1 MITYSIIFL
10 LLGLVLL
17 IIGGDLLVRGAVSFA
32 NFFRV
37 PSFLIGVT
45 VVSFGTSAPELMV
58 SIQAALDNVADIA
71 IGNVMGSNIANI
83 ALVLGISVIIKP
95 INVNPNTYRLSWWI
109 MLFSSLLY
117 VVFILDGVLSVT
129 EGLMFLLGLVSFI
142 FLSIRYISYSDDAP
156 TETQNNSFWLA
167 FLFFALGSVGLYF
180 GSELFVKHSVLIAS
194 YFGVSEFVIGVTV
207 VALATSLPELVTS
220 MVALFRG
227 QNNISIGNLMGSN
240 IFNVFA
246 VLGITSL
253 FQELK
258 LKLTLLYFDFGVMIG
273 VVLLFGLFIFIRKK
287 ISRIG
292 GALLLFGYL
301 AYIFITVS

>member
-1 MITYSIIFL
+1 MITYSIFFL
-10 LLGLVLL
+10 ILGLALL
-17 IIGGDLLVRGAVSFA
+17 IIGGDLLVKGAVSFA
-32 NFFRV
+32 NIFRV

-58 SIQAALDNVADIA
+58 SIQAAFDNVADIA

-117 VVFILDGVLSVT
+117 VVFILDGVLSLT
-129 EGLMFLLGLVSFI
+129 EGLLFIIGLISFI
-142 FLSIRYISYSDDAP
+142 FLSIKYISNSDD
-156 TETQNNSFWLA
+156 TSIEDTGSTFWLA
-167 FLFFALGSVGLYF
+167 SLFFVLGSVGLYY

-207 VALATSLPELVTS
+207 VALGTSLPELVTS
-220 MVALFRG
+220 IVALSKG
-227 QNNISIGNLMGSN
+227 QNNISIGNLIGSN

-246 VLGITSL
+246 VLGITSI
-253 FQELK
+253 FQDLHLK
-258 LKLTLLYFDFGVMIG
+258 LKLIYLDFGVMIG
-273 VVLLFGLFIFIRKK
+273 VVLIFGYFLFVRKK
-287 ISRIG
+287 ISRTAGFI
-292 GALLLFGYL
+292 LLFGYI
-301 AYIFITVS
+301 AYIIFTVT

>member
-1 MITYSIIFL
+1 MITSSVFFL
-10 LLGLVLL
+10 LLGLALL

-32 NFFRV
+32 NIFRV

-58 SIQAALDNVADIA
+58 SIQAALDNVADVA
-71 IGNVMGSNIANI
+71 IGNIMGSNIANI
-83 ALVLGISVIIKP
+83 ALVLAISVIIKP

-142 FLSIRYISYSDDAP
+142 FFSIRYISYSDDTP

-207 VALATSLPELVTS
+207 VALGTSLPELVTS
-220 MVALFRG
+220 IVALSRG
-227 QNNISIGNLMGSN
+227 QNNISIGNLIGSN

-246 VLGITSL
+246 VLGITSI
-253 FQELK
+253 FQELHLK
-258 LKLTLLYFDFGVMIG
+258 LKLMFLDFGVMIG
-273 VVLLFGLFIFIRKK
+273 VVLIFGFFLFLRKK
-287 ISRIG
+287 ISRTAGFI
-292 GALLLFGYL
+292 LLFGYL
-301 AYIFITVS
+301 TYIFITVT

>member
-1 MITYSIIFL
+1 MNT
-10 LLGLVLL
+10 
-17 IIGGDLLVRGAVSFA
+17 
-32 NFFRV
+32 
-37 PSFLIGVT
+37 
-45 VVSFGTSAPELMV
+45 
-58 SIQAALDNVADIA
+58 LD
-71 IGNVMGSNIANI
+71 
-83 ALVLGISVIIKP
+83 
-95 INVNPNTYRLSWWI
+95 
-109 MLFSSLLY
+109 
-117 VVFILDGVLSVT
+117 
-129 EGLMFLLGLVSFI
+129 LVSFI

-207 VALATSLPELVTS
+207 VALRTSLPELVTS

-258 LKLTLLYFDFGVMIG
+258 LKLH
-273 VVLLFGLFIFIRKK
+273 
-287 ISRIG
+287 
-292 GALLLFGYL
+292 
-301 AYIFITVS
+301 

>member
-1 MITYSIIFL
+1 MITYSIFFL
-10 LLGLVLL
+10 ILGLALL
-17 IIGGDLLVRGAVSFA
+17 IIGGDLLVKGAVSFA
-32 NFFRV
+32 NIFRV

-58 SIQAALDNVADIA
+58 SIQAAFDNVADIA

-117 VVFILDGVLSVT
+117 VVFILDGVLSLT
-129 EGLMFLLGLVSFI
+129 EGLLFLIGLISFI
-142 FLSIRYISYSDDAP
+142 FLSIKYISNSDDTAVED
-156 TETQNNSFWLA
+156 TDSTFWLA
-167 FLFFALGSVGLYF
+167 SLFFVLGSVGLYW

-207 VALATSLPELVTS
+207 VALGTSLPELVTS
-220 MVALFRG
+220 IVALSKG
-227 QNNISIGNLMGSN
+227 QNNISIGNLIGSN

-246 VLGITSL
+246 VLGITSI
-253 FQELK
+253 FQDLHLK
-258 LKLTLLYFDFGVMIG
+258 LKLIYLDFGVMIG
-273 VVLLFGLFIFIRKK
+273 VVLIFGYFLFVRKK
-287 ISRIG
+287 ISRTAGFI
-292 GALLLFGYL
+292 LLFGYI
-301 AYIFITVS
+301 AYIIFTVT

>member
-32 NFFRV
+32 NIFRV

-142 FLSIRYISYSDDAP
+142 FLSIRYISYSDDTP
-156 TETQNNSFWLA
+156 TATQNNSFWLA
-167 FLFFALGSVGLYF
+167 FLCFALGSVGLYF
-180 GSELFVKHSVLIAS
+180 GSELFVKHSVWIAS

-207 VALATSLPELVTS
+207 VALGTSLPELVTS

-246 VLGITSL
+246 VLGITTL

-292 GALLLFGYL
+292 GVLLLFGYL
-301 AYIFITVS
+301 AYIFITVT

>member
-1 MITYSIIFL
+1 MITSSVFFL
-10 LLGLVLL
+10 LLGLALL

-32 NFFRV
+32 NIFRV

-71 IGNVMGSNIANI
+71 IGNIMGSNIANI

-117 VVFILDGVLSVT
+117 VVFILDGVLSLT

-142 FLSIRYISYSDDAP
+142 FLSIRYISYSDDTP

-180 GSELFVKHSVLIAS
+180 GSELFVKHSALIAS

-207 VALATSLPELVTS
+207 VALGTSLPELVTS
-220 MVALFRG
+220 IVALSRG
-227 QNNISIGNLMGSN
+227 QNNISIGNLIGSN

-246 VLGITSL
+246 VLGITSI
-253 FQELK
+253 FQELHLK
-258 LKLTLLYFDFGVMIG
+258 LKLMFLDFGVMIG
-273 VVLLFGLFIFIRKK
+273 VVLIFGFFLFLRKK
-287 ISRIG
+287 ISRTAGFI
-292 GALLLFGYL
+292 LLFGYL
-301 AYIFITVS
+301 TYIFITVT

>member
-1 MITYSIIFL
+1 MITYSIFFL
-10 LLGLVLL
+10 ILGLALL
-17 IIGGDLLVRGAVSFA
+17 IIGGDLLVKGAVSFA
-32 NFFRV
+32 NIFRV

-58 SIQAALDNVADIA
+58 SIQAAFDNVADIA

-117 VVFILDGVLSVT
+117 VVFILDGVLSLT
-129 EGLMFLLGLVSFI
+129 EGLLFIIGLISFI
-142 FLSIRYISYSDDAP
+142 FLSIKYISNSDD
-156 TETQNNSFWLA
+156 TSIEDTGSTFWLA
-167 FLFFALGSVGLYF
+167 SLFFVLGSVGLYW

-207 VALATSLPELVTS
+207 VALGTSLPELVTS
-220 MVALFRG
+220 IVALSKG
-227 QNNISIGNLMGSN
+227 QNNISIGNLIGSN

-246 VLGITSL
+246 VLGITSI
-253 FQELK
+253 FQDLHLK
-258 LKLTLLYFDFGVMIG
+258 LKLIYLDFGVMIG
-273 VVLLFGLFIFIRKK
+273 VVLIFGYFLFVRKK
-287 ISRIG
+287 ISRTAGFI
-292 GALLLFGYL
+292 LLFGYI
-301 AYIFITVS
+301 AYIIFTVT

>member
-10 LLGLVLL
+10 LLGLVFL

-32 NFFRV
+32 NIFRV

-117 VVFILDGVLSVT
+117 VVFILDGVLSLT
-129 EGLMFLLGLVSFI
+129 EGIMFLLGLVSFI
-142 FLSIRYISYSDDAP
+142 FLSIRYISYSDDTP

-167 FLFFALGSVGLYF
+167 FLFFALGLVGLYF
-180 GSELFVKHSVLIAS
+180 GSELFVKQSVLIAS

-207 VALATSLPELVTS
+207 VALGTSLPELVTS

-301 AYIFITVS
+301 AYIFITVT

>member
-1 MITYSIIFL
+1 MITYSIFFL
-10 LLGLVLL
+10 ILGLALL
-17 IIGGDLLVRGAVSFA
+17 IIGGDLLVKGAVSFA
-32 NFFRV
+32 NIFRV

-58 SIQAALDNVADIA
+58 SIQAAFDNVADIA

-117 VVFILDGVLSVT
+117 VVFILDGVLSLT
-129 EGLMFLLGLVSFI
+129 EGLLFIIGLISFI
-142 FLSIRYISYSDDAP
+142 FLSIKYISNSDD
-156 TETQNNSFWLA
+156 TSIEDTGSTFWLA
-167 FLFFALGSVGLYF
+167 SLFFVLGSVGLYW

-207 VALATSLPELVTS
+207 VALGTSLPELVTS
-220 MVALFRG
+220 IVALSKG
-227 QNNISIGNLMGSN
+227 QNNISIGNLIGSN

-246 VLGITSL
+246 VLGITSI
-253 FQELK
+253 FQELHLK
-258 LKLTLLYFDFGVMIG
+258 LKLIYLDFGVMIG
-273 VVLLFGLFIFIRKK
+273 VVLIFGFFLFVRKK
-287 ISRIG
+287 ISRTAGFI
-292 GALLLFGYL
+292 LLFGYI
-301 AYIFITVS
+301 AYIIFTVT

>member
-1 MITYSIIFL
+1 L

-32 NFFRV
+32 NIFRV

-117 VVFILDGVLSVT
+117 VVFILDGVLSLT

-142 FLSIRYISYSDDAP
+142 FLSIRYISYSGDTP

-167 FLFFALGSVGLYF
+167 ILFFALGSVGLYF

-207 VALATSLPELVTS
+207 VALGTSLPELVTS

-246 VLGITSL
+246 VLGVTTL

-292 GALLLFGYL
+292 GVLLLFGYL
-301 AYIFITVS
+301 AYIFITVT

>member
-32 NFFRV
+32 NIFRV

-117 VVFILDGVLSVT
+117 VVFILDGVLSLT

-142 FLSIRYISYSDDAP
+142 FLSIRYISYSDD
-156 TETQNNSFWLA
+156 TTIETKGNSFWLA

-207 VALATSLPELVTS
+207 VALGTSLPELVTS

-246 VLGITSL
+246 VLGITTL

-292 GALLLFGYL
+292 GVLLLFGYL
-301 AYIFITVS
+301 AYIFISVT

>member
-32 NFFRV
+32 NIFRV

-109 MLFSSLLY
+109 MLLSSLLY
-117 VVFILDGVLSVT
+117 VVFILDGVLSVV
-129 EGLMFLLGLVSFI
+129 EGLIFLLGLVLFI
-142 FLSIRYISYSDDAP
+142 FLSIRYISYSDDTP

-167 FLFFALGSVGLYF
+167 FLFFALGLVGLYF
-180 GSELFVKHSVLIAS
+180 GSELFVKQSVLIAS
-194 YFGVSEFVIGVTV
+194 YFGVSEFVIGVTL
-207 VALATSLPELVTS
+207 VALGTSLPELVTS

-301 AYIFITVS
+301 AYIFIAVT

>member
-1 MITYSIIFL
+1 MITSSIFFL
-10 LLGLVLL
+10 LLGLALL

-32 NFFRV
+32 NIFRV

-58 SIQAALDNVADIA
+58 SIQAAFDNVADIA

-117 VVFILDGVLSVT
+117 VVFILDGVLSLT
-129 EGLMFLLGLVSFI
+129 EGLLFIIGLISFI
-142 FLSIRYISYSDDAP
+142 FLSIKYISNSDDTAIED
-156 TETQNNSFWLA
+156 TDSTFWLA
-167 FLFFALGSVGLYF
+167 SLFFVLGSVGLYY

-207 VALATSLPELVTS
+207 VALGTSLPELVTS
-220 MVALFRG
+220 IVALSKG
-227 QNNISIGNLMGSN
+227 QNNISIGNLIGSN

-246 VLGITSL
+246 VLGITSI
-253 FQELK
+253 FQELHLK
-258 LKLTLLYFDFGVMIG
+258 LKLIYLDFGVMIG
-273 VVLLFGLFIFIRKK
+273 VVLIFGFFLFVRKK
-287 ISRIG
+287 ISRTAGFI
-292 GALLLFGYL
+292 LLFGYI
-301 AYIFITVS
+301 AYIIFTVT

>member
-32 NFFRV
+32 NIFRV

-117 VVFILDGVLSVT
+117 VVFILDGVLSLT
-129 EGLMFLLGLVSFI
+129 EGLLFLIGLISFI
-142 FLSIRYISYSDDAP
+142 FLSIKYISNSDDTAIED
-156 TETQNNSFWLA
+156 TDSTFWLA
-167 FLFFALGSVGLYF
+167 SLFFVLGSVGLYW

-194 YFGVSEFVIGVTV
+194 YFDVSEFVIGVTV
-207 VALATSLPELVTS
+207 VALGTSLPELVTS
-220 MVALFRG
+220 MAALFRG

-246 VLGITSL
+246 VLGITTL

-292 GALLLFGYL
+292 GVLLLFGYL
-301 AYIFITVS
+301 AYIFISVT

>member
-1 MITYSIIFL
+1 MITYSIFFL
-10 LLGLVLL
+10 ILGLALL
-17 IIGGDLLVRGAVSFA
+17 IIGGDLLVKGAVSFA
-32 NFFRV
+32 NIFRV

-58 SIQAALDNVADIA
+58 SIQAAFDNVADIA

-117 VVFILDGVLSVT
+117 VVFILDGVLSLT
-129 EGLMFLLGLVSFI
+129 EGLLFIIGLISFI
-142 FLSIRYISYSDDAP
+142 FLSIKYISNSDNTAIED
-156 TETQNNSFWLA
+156 TDSTFWLA
-167 FLFFALGSVGLYF
+167 SLFFVLGSVGLYC

-207 VALATSLPELVTS
+207 VALGTSLPELVTS
-220 MVALFRG
+220 IVALSKG
-227 QNNISIGNLMGSN
+227 QNNISIGNLIGSN

-246 VLGITSL
+246 VLGITSI
-253 FQELK
+253 FQDLHLK
-258 LKLTLLYFDFGVMIG
+258 LKLIYLDFGVMIG
-273 VVLLFGLFIFIRKK
+273 VVLIFGYFLFVRKK
-287 ISRIG
+287 ISRTAGFI
-292 GALLLFGYL
+292 LLFGYI
-301 AYIFITVS
+301 AYIIFTVT

>member
-32 NFFRV
+32 NIFRV

-117 VVFILDGVLSVT
+117 VVFILDGVLSLT

-142 FLSIRYISYSDDAP
+142 FLSIRCSEKTP
-156 TETQNNSFWLA
+156 
-167 FLFFALGSVGLYF
+167 LF
-180 GSELFVKHSVLIAS
+180 
-194 YFGVSEFVIGVTV
+194 
-207 VALATSLPELVTS
+207 
-220 MVALFRG
+220 
-227 QNNISIGNLMGSN
+227 NI
-240 IFNVFA
+240 
-246 VLGITSL
+246 
-253 FQELK
+253 
-258 LKLTLLYFDFGVMIG
+258 
-273 VVLLFGLFIFIRKK
+273 
-287 ISRIG
+287 
-292 GALLLFGYL
+292 
-301 AYIFITVS
+301 

>member
-1 MITYSIIFL
+1 MITSSIFFL
-10 LLGLVLL
+10 ILGLALL
-17 IIGGDLLVRGAVSFA
+17 IIGGDLLVKGAVSFA
-32 NFFRV
+32 NIFRV

-58 SIQAALDNVADIA
+58 SIQAAFDNVADIA

-117 VVFILDGVLSVT
+117 VVFILDGVLSLT
-129 EGLMFLLGLVSFI
+129 EGLLFIIGLISFI
-142 FLSIRYISYSDDAP
+142 FLSIKYISNSDD
-156 TETQNNSFWLA
+156 TSIEDTGSTFWLA
-167 FLFFALGSVGLYF
+167 SLFFVLGSVGLYY

-207 VALATSLPELVTS
+207 VALGTSLPELVTS
-220 MVALFRG
+220 IVALSKG
-227 QNNISIGNLMGSN
+227 QNNISIGNLIGSN

-246 VLGITSL
+246 VLGITSI
-253 FQELK
+253 FQELHLK
-258 LKLTLLYFDFGVMIG
+258 LKLIYLDFGVMIG
-273 VVLLFGLFIFIRKK
+273 VVLIFGRLRQK
-287 ISRIG
+287 
-292 GALLLFGYL
+292 LLVILPINRY
-301 AYIFITVS
+301 